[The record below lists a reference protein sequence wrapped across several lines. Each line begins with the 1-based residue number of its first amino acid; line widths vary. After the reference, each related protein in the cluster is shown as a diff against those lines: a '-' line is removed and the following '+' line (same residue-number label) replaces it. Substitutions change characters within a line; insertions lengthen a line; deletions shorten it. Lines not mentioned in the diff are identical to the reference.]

1 MQQSKVTFVIREDL
15 LAQAQVESEA
25 STLAMAELLRRAI
38 DLYLTQFYP
47 PEEYDLKAVYPPDG
61 FTLNEENLTRA
72 NLTVKKY
79 PIHINDGLLGELD
92 RYAMLMEQ
100 SSDEVVNRALVLYAA
115 CLQERRRAAEGFEA
129 LPVSADAGPGEEIE
143 SLPEDDVVEPDPDE
157 PDEVDDDDFE
167 TSDVDEAEYVS

>member
-1 MQQSKVTFVIREDL
+1 MPRTMQQAKITFIIREDL
-15 LAQAQVESEA
+15 LAQAQAESEA

-47 PEEYDLKAVYPPDG
+47 PEEYDLKATYPPDG

-92 RYAMLMEQ
+92 RYALLMEQ

-129 LPVSADAGPGEEIE
+129 LPVSADTSDDPGDDDA
-143 SLPEDDVVEPDPDE
+143 PEDDVVDLDE
-157 PDEVDDDDFE
+157 ELDVEEVDAE
-167 TSDVDEAEYVS
+167 PADEAEYA